1 MCLFVVMCMI
11 GVFFLFFFKQKTAYE
26 MRISDW
32 SSDVCSS
39 DLCKLGGGGAGGY
52 VSFGGGY
59 AGVEGGYV
67 RLSGGNIAFS
77 RIKPAI
83 NAFDLSGYAERVDVF
98 LYTERLHCI
107 GVIGPAF
114 RICLAG
120 DRASHIDPLF
130 PVCFFNLLPR
140 LEDRLLGHTC
150 FIK

>member
-1 MCLFVVMCMI
+1 
-11 GVFFLFFFKQKTAYE
+11 

-39 DLCKLGGGGAGGY
+39 DLNTERLFNIAPICRPNPRRSLWRCKLGGGGAGGY

-83 NAFDLSGYAERVDVF
+83 NAFDLSGYAERVDVL
-98 LYTERLHCI
+98 LYPERRHCL

-114 RICLAG
+114 RLCLAG
-120 DRASHIDPLF
+120 DKIGREH
-130 PVCFFNLLPR
+130 
-140 LEDRLLGHTC
+140 G
-150 FIK
+150 